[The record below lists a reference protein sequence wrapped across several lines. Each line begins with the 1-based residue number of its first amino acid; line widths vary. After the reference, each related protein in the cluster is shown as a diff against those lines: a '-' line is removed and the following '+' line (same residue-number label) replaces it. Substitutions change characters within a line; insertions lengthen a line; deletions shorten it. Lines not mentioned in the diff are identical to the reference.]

1 MLEEP
6 DPDQAAILAA
16 IGWLQNTKWGLTK
29 NQTVIC

>member
-16 IGWLQNTKWGLTK
+16 IGYKIQNGVLQKLNF
-29 NQTVIC
+29 

>member
-16 IGWLQNTKWGLTK
+16 IGYKIQNGVLQKIK
-29 NQTVIC
+29 P